1 MANECPRLELIVA
14 LQAMHRNDPTWQ
26 ILCTA
31 VSDLSRAPKKLKRGC
46 RIEAHYSRLVSR
58 QNVGRM
64 SFLIA
69 GVEERGSTTTGR
81 LLTIAVSSERKPMT
95 RQPTRMCVGTVRCRV
110 VAVAE

>member
-1 MANECPRLELIVA
+1 
-14 LQAMHRNDPTWQ
+14 
-26 ILCTA
+26 
-31 VSDLSRAPKKLKRGC
+31 
-46 RIEAHYSRLVSR
+46 
-58 QNVGRM
+58 M